1 MSLRRDEIISEEG
14 EKGIVWK
21 VKWMI
26 ISMKRQA
33 LDLIGASYYTGRDGS
48 GTSKSKSPFGKEDAR

>member
-14 EKGIVWK
+14 EKGIVCQ

-33 LDLIGASYYTGRDGS
+33 LDLISASYYTGR